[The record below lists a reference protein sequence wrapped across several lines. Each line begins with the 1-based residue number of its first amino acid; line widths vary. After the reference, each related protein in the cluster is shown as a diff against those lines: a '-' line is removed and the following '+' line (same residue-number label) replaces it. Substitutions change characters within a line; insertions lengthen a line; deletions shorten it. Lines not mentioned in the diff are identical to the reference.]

1 MSPSLPTPFTQPSS
15 GIDTPPDFD
24 SVPASPERTAP
35 RAGITAQSIGIPF
48 LFLLTTPP
56 DLFSGAVYLTS
67 ASRPRL
73 SSIPPCTHANVSHSV
88 TEQEGWGCV
97 GGGKLGRAEESLF
110 LEMRMFLRL
119 CMCLLMI
126 MMINGSRQLVNGREG
141 AEWRDEGG

>member
-1 MSPSLPTPFTQPSS
+1 M
-15 GIDTPPDFD
+15 
-24 SVPASPERTAP
+24 
-35 RAGITAQSIGIPF
+35 
-48 LFLLTTPP
+48 
-56 DLFSGAVYLTS
+56 
-67 ASRPRL
+67 
-73 SSIPPCTHANVSHSV
+73 